1 MNEYKLHQ
9 VFSTK
14 IGDSSTSQT
23 AKKRTSSR
31 RRPRSLGLQAT
42 ALPGAAARGSRR
54 LRGRGC
60 AAAYGDD
67 GSGAVGKDDRGR
79 WAGEGRFPYK
89 KKVVTVE
96 VTVQGISGVKMMK
109 FQFFFFWGG
118 NGQQS
123 GYAMCDMLCGILAQ
137 VRESQPCVKH
147 LHHKNRQKWWQY
159 MVRCPDTSIIL
170 LMKISYTS
178 SWQNIPSFTGFNRFD
193 KFAFPISQLNWCQ
206 GYTPEI

>member
-9 VFSTK
+9 VSTK

-23 AKKRTSSR
+23 AKKRNAFEAAAAEPWAVSNRATRCCSPWESAATRAGR
-31 RRPRSLGLQAT
+31 RGCRRWWRKRSCWRRWPGQVGWGREISVQEKGCYRRGDSAGYPRSE
-42 ALPGAAARGSRR
+42 
-54 LRGRGC
+54 
-60 AAAYGDD
+60 DD
-67 GSGAVGKDDRGR
+67 EIAV
-79 WAGEGRFPYK
+79 
-89 KKVVTVE
+89 
-96 VTVQGISGVKMMK
+96 
-109 FQFFFFWGG
+109 FFLGG